1 MKRMMTATMGW
12 MIATA
17 MTATAMAGT
26 ASTSANASNGYGL
39 PGTAGATANFNG
51 DRGFAR
57 TNSTTGDVNLA
68 RGLAVG
74 VDRGGLDVSF
84 SHAIAPKLGPAYA
97 GTFNMSIGRDGEVN
111 SSYGGALATGGI
123 ARSVEAGGTTRSDR
137 RGGDATAYAT
147 GNTIG
152 GGRVIA
158 RTHADSS
165 NPRGIVPVTR
175 SRYLS
180 RYGR

>member
-1 MKRMMTATMGW
+1 MNRKMTSVMGW
-12 MIATA
+12 MMATA
-17 MTATAMAGT
+17 MAGAAMAGT
-26 ASTSANASNGYGL
+26 ASTSANANNGYGL
-39 PGTAGATANFNG
+39 PGTAGATANYTG

-74 VDRGGLDVSF
+74 VDRDGLDVSF
-84 SHAIAPKLGPAYA
+84 SHAIAPRLGPAYA

-111 SSYGGALATGGI
+111 SSYGGALATGGL

-147 GNTIG
+147 GDTVG
-152 GGRVIA
+152 GGRVVA
-158 RTHADSS
+158 RTHANSS
-165 NPRGIVPVTR
+165 PRVMATATR